1 MMQNL
6 IWVGAVI
13 SVLGMC
19 GIIYSVIIVIRA
31 RRANLADE
39 ELRARIGKVLPINL
53 GALFLS
59 TIGLMM
65 VIVGIILS

>member
-1 MMQNL
+1 MENL
-6 IWVGAVI
+6 VWIGAAI
-13 SVLGMC
+13 SIIGLC
-19 GIIYSVIIVIRA
+19 GIVYSVFLVVRA
-31 RRANLADE
+31 KRANLEDE

>member
-1 MMQNL
+1 MENL
-6 IWVGAVI
+6 VWIGAAVSVI
-13 SVLGMC
+13 GMC
-19 GIIYSVIIVIRA
+19 GIIYSVFLVVRA
-31 RRANLADE
+31 RRAGLDDDA
-39 ELRARIGKVLPINL
+39 LRARIGKVLPINL